1 MIFSIFVTVCPSAC
15 VFFIKICQTDVY
27 ISSPILDLYIYYV
40 ILYNEYIIP
49 SINESGEKMKRI
61 LIADDEAR
69 IRRLVCDFLKN
80 AGYETVEAVDGKD
93 AIEKFYSVGSINL
106 VICDIMMPEMDGW
119 EVCRKIRE
127 SSSVPILV
135 LTARSQEFDE
145 LMSFESG
152 ADDYVTKPFSP
163 SVLVKRVEA
172 LLKRS
177 QGKPD
182 NKSDEIISVDGLIID
197 LPAHKVTLDG
207 TAVEL
212 TIKEHNILV
221 KLASS
226 PDRIY
231 SREQLL
237 DSIWGVDFIGDPRT
251 VDSHVARLRTKLGVW
266 GEKHLKTVYGIGYK
280 IEVSTS

>member
-1 MIFSIFVTVCPSAC
+1 
-15 VFFIKICQTDVY
+15 
-27 ISSPILDLYIYYV
+27 
-40 ILYNEYIIP
+40 
-49 SINESGEKMKRI
+49 MKRI

-80 AGYETVEAVDGKD
+80 AGFETVEAVDGKD
-93 AIEKFYSVGSINL
+93 AIEKFFSAGTFDL
-106 VICDIMMPEMDGW
+106 VVCDIMMPEYDGW
-119 EVCRKIRE
+119 EVCKKIRE

-163 SVLVKRVEA
+163 VVLVKRAEA
-172 LLKRS
+172 LIKRS
-177 QGKPD
+177 QAKTVQ
-182 NKSDEIISVDGLIID
+182 NSDEIIMIDGLIID
-197 LPAHKVTLDG
+197 LPAHTVTANG
-207 TAVEL
+207 SSVEL

-221 KLASS
+221 KLSS
-226 PDRIY
+226 NPGRIY

-251 VDSHVARLRTKLGVW
+251 VDSHVARLRTKLGPW
-266 GEKHLKTVYGIGYK
+266 GEAHLKTVYGVGYK
-280 IEVSTS
+280 IEV

>member
-1 MIFSIFVTVCPSAC
+1 
-15 VFFIKICQTDVY
+15 
-27 ISSPILDLYIYYV
+27 
-40 ILYNEYIIP
+40 
-49 SINESGEKMKRI
+49 MKRI
-61 LIADDEAR
+61 LVADDEAR

-93 AIEKFYSVGSINL
+93 AIEKFFSVGSIDL
-106 VICDIMMPEMDGW
+106 VICDIMMPEADGW
-119 EVCRKIRE
+119 EVSKKIRE

-177 QGKPD
+177 HSRQSNSG
-182 NKSDEIISVDGLIID
+182 DEIISIDGLVID
-197 LPAHKVTLDG
+197 IPAHTVTNG
-207 TAVEL
+207 GAPVEL
-212 TIKEHNILV
+212 TVKEHNILV
-221 KLASS
+221 KLASN
-226 PDRIY
+226 PGRIY

-237 DSIWGVDFIGDPRT
+237 DSIWGVDFVGDPRT
-251 VDSHVARLRTKLGVW
+251 VDSHVARLRTKLGHW
-266 GEKHLKTVYGIGYK
+266 GEAHLKTVYGVGYK
-280 IEVSTS
+280 IEVEKS